1 MSKNLGKMLY
11 IVMAKKDRPG
21 GIRDFLKQ
29 LPTKTC
35 ISNNKKVHFRTKQA
49 IYSLA
54 RDSDLKTNHSPLTMP
69 LESWTAAA
77 RVYYKTSDIWWRPP
91 PTTTTTTKFL
101 NFDVGWQG
109 AGSEIRFLAILG
121 RGFSAN
127 LLQIWWKHGYGIAAP
142 NHYILQF
149 WSDERQYTPQPRLRT
164 YNQYL

>member
-77 RVYYKTSDIWWRPP
+77 RVYYKTSDIWWPP
-91 PTTTTTTKFL
+91 PPHHHNDQIYKCL
-101 NFDVGWQG
+101 NFFVSQPIFFIFGHMIGMARARVVMEPDFWILML
-109 AGSEIRFLAILG
+109 AGNG
-121 RGFSAN
+121 RALKYVFCDCD
-127 LLQIWWKHGYGIAAP
+127 HV
-142 NHYILQF
+142 F
-149 WSDERQYTPQPRLRT
+149 WPICFKFGG
-164 YNQYL
+164 NMGMA